1 MMNKFF
7 LGSAP
12 IQNENIIGKSSLKPV
27 PTKRRALG
35 DITNS
40 VREEEPK
47 DFLKK
52 VPMQEEVA
60 EEDDRVYMN
69 RPCDDI
75 DSRDNDNPLL
85 VTDYVNDMYENFS
98 QLEKEFC
105 VNHKYM
111 DQHDAINEKMRAI
124 LIDWLV
130 SFYLQIYCEFPS

>member
-12 IQNENIIGKSSLKPV
+12 IQNENIIGKPSLKPA
-27 PTKRRALG
+27 PTKRRVLG
-35 DITNS
+35 DITNAA
-40 VREEEPK
+40 REEEPR

-52 VPMQEEVA
+52 VSMQEVVVENN
-60 EEDDRVYMN
+60 DRVYMN

-85 VTDYVNDMYENFS
+85 VTDYVNDMYDNFS
-98 QLEKEFC
+98 ELEKEFS
-105 VNHKYM
+105 VSQKYM
-111 DQHDAINEKMRAI
+111 DKHESINEKMRAI

-130 SFYLQIYCEFPS
+130 SIDIFMF